1 MFISKKQEFS
11 GENKKI
17 LLQSGKGI
25 PKSLWWKIEATFLI
39 SFFFGGWGEGE
50 GRGGEGMLGILQYF
64 WGRLRRTCFPAKF
77 YLFYEIKKLKEEKE
91 REKKYIRSLKMCLLF
106 LKKYST
112 WDQWFFFWIFLQFLN
127 LKNRILKYSKD
138 RIYVEIAQI
147 RQNLII

>member
-1 MFISKKQEFS
+1 
-11 GENKKI
+11 
-17 LLQSGKGI
+17 
-25 PKSLWWKIEATFLI
+25 LI

-77 YLFYEIKKLKEEKE
+77 YLFYEIKKLNEEKE

>member
-1 MFISKKQEFS
+1 
-11 GENKKI
+11 
-17 LLQSGKGI
+17 
-25 PKSLWWKIEATFLI
+25 LI